1 MSRML
6 FKAVLSISVLGLCAC
21 AGTPQR
27 VSQAPPLAPSAD
39 RPGAVV
45 SDSEYIAYVERV
57 ARRRG
62 IEVQWVNPP
71 TKRVA
76 SR

>member
-1 MSRML
+1 MGRML
-6 FKAVLSISVLGLCAC
+6 YTTVLSISVAGLCAC

-27 VSQAPPLAPSAD
+27 VSQAPPASSAD
-39 RPGAVV
+39 RPGSIV
-45 SDSEYIAYVERV
+45 SDDEYVAYVDRV

-62 IEVQWVNPP
+62 IEVKWVNPP

>member
-6 FKAVLSISVLGLCAC
+6 FKAVLSISVAGLCAC

-27 VSQAPPLAPSAD
+27 VSQAPPPVPSAD

-45 SDSEYIAYVERV
+45 SNGEYIAYVERV

-62 IEVQWVNPP
+62 IEVKWVNPP

>member
-1 MSRML
+1 MGRIL
-6 FKAVLSISVLGLCAC
+6 FKAVLSISVAGLCAC

-27 VSQAPPLAPSAD
+27 VSQAPPAPSAD

>member
-1 MSRML
+1 MGRML
-6 FKAVLSISVLGLCAC
+6 FTAVLSISVAGLCAC

-27 VSQAPPLAPSAD
+27 VSQAPPPAPSVD

-62 IEVQWVNPP
+62 IEVKWVNPP